1 MNLRDAKRMVYEQEL
16 NYEREKN
23 AKPDDYKYYNPKNF
37 TTNPERIYKIIDEI
51 EKTKDLDKRREDF
64 VMDRKKG
71 EPVIPLVRANFTVG
85 HATYDWKS
93 PDDAVVKAEAR
104 ERTLNGKNI
113 DMAINSTQ
121 LAWRNRKFCFLL
133 MPVINLTG

>member
-51 EKTKDLDKRREDF
+51 LLLIVSQNSGNTAAAF
-64 VMDRKKG
+64 GYCV
-71 EPVIPLVRANFTVG
+71 LV
-85 HATYDWKS
+85 Y
-93 PDDAVVKAEAR
+93 P
-104 ERTLNGKNI
+104 
-113 DMAINSTQ
+113 
-121 LAWRNRKFCFLL
+121 
-133 MPVINLTG
+133 